1 MLTFEEKKAVFDG
14 FSELRAVPVSL
25 QRINYH
31 FDESAVEKT
40 IVVRYLHPNGNA
52 FVYAGYLPK
61 EETKD
66 GYVSVREASAEEIKQ
81 LVDKAIAHLRKTK
94 DGYEEGYQE
103 LWISEKG
110 EKLFLRYDNPM
121 WLIVLENNQIET
133 VFKTKE
139 AAEGYLMDEG
149 FFEAAIK

>member
-1 MLTFEEKKAVFDG
+1 
-14 FSELRAVPVSL
+14 
-25 QRINYH
+25 
-31 FDESAVEKT
+31 
-40 IVVRYLHPNGNA
+40 GNA

-149 FFEAAIK
+149 FFEAATK